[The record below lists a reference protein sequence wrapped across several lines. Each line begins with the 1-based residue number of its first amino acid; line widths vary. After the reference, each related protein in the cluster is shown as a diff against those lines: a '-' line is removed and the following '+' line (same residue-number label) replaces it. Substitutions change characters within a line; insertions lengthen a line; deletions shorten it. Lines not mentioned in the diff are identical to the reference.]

1 MEDGRLYVNE
11 RNEELNRKITHYVSG
26 PDDYDFD
33 ENEEHHHL
41 QADESTGLLES
52 DVEIYSRNIH
62 HEEKQLGEVKLSV
75 YMRYYKFSQGPYM
88 LPLLVM
94 CYVAFSVSTYYTED
108 FLNKWVDMEPNV
120 TDIVRYKNTN
130 SSDLSSLLEDRNYY
144 LNFYWVLI
152 VTVVVLIFVRTYL
165 TLFYSLSA
173 SIILHKHLSRS
184 ILNSFMTFFDSHY
197 LGNIIN
203 RFSKDLST
211 LDETIP
217 AVIHD
222 LLKSN
227 VEMIGLI
234 ILVSCTNP
242 ILLIPTGVLML
253 VLRMIQKFYLIA
265 GRSIKRLESSTRSP
279 MIGHLNATLE
289 GLLSVRAFENHSLLI
304 EEFDEHLD
312 HFTSASYLMN
322 ALMKALSLYG
332 ALICSVFNAVV
343 ILKLVIFNADTAA
356 GDVGLVILQASHLSS
371 VLLSWIRQFADF
383 ESYMTATERVLEYI
397 DIPTE
402 NRKSGQIRENWPKNG
417 NIEFRN
423 VSLIN
428 SFTKQPLSKNLSC
441 VIQSKERIG
450 IVGRTGVG
458 RSSILSS
465 LFRLYNINGSI
476 IIDGVDIKGLSLEFL
491 RSRMTI
497 IPHDSILFPGT
508 LRSNLDPDRIFLDEA
523 IWNALE
529 AVNMKPLIQD
539 LQTEINR
546 KEYISCAQKHL
557 ICLARALLRKN
568 KIIVLDEPTANL
580 DSATCKLLQST
591 MRKRFCES
599 TVLIVTHRMDM
610 VLDADRVM
618 VIDHEG
624 IVEFDPPSTLLRNE
638 NGVFYGMVQQAG
650 LLSNQNDGF

>member
-343 ILKLVIFNADTAA
+343 ILKLVIFNA
-356 GDVGLVILQASHLSS
+356 
-371 VLLSWIRQFADF
+371 
-383 ESYMTATERVLEYI
+383 
-397 DIPTE
+397 
-402 NRKSGQIRENWPKNG
+402 
-417 NIEFRN
+417 
-423 VSLIN
+423 
-428 SFTKQPLSKNLSC
+428 
-441 VIQSKERIG
+441 
-450 IVGRTGVG
+450 
-458 RSSILSS
+458 
-465 LFRLYNINGSI
+465 
-476 IIDGVDIKGLSLEFL
+476 
-491 RSRMTI
+491 
-497 IPHDSILFPGT
+497 GT